1 MQINQVIAVTTIL
14 VAIIVS
20 VVVYMNYSAGG
31 DGNHWDKS
39 KWELTMADGTTKQTW
54 WVDLSQGIKISTPVD
69 SMTIVQ
75 EFVGDKKYTYFTQ
88 SSDIG
93 SSGMDCSQFTG
104 MPAGLSCEDA
114 KAALADDLAA
124 MSASKD
130 SCTVEDAAVVVE
142 PVAVK
147 DGSLNVGGFIVTVA
161 DGKPTSIVSESGE
174 VIATIDSVETYSEDV
189 AINGCSDGSSRHL
202 MEMIEEG
209 HARRLASGTMTEG
222 QLLARQY
229 LDATYLEMIPGAKDA
244 ASSRQLDAWVQ
255 FQAWASGTNWC
266 GAGTSLANTR
276 CPGTGPIADPHADW
290 FCYRH
295 DHGAKA
301 VSVGPAVRLGCDVDN
316 SLAIGTGNFMAQ
328 AVFGAWGVAQFWGC
342 DDWAAYGCWNWFSSW
357 AGGYWWYGDYCR
369 GQTTRYGPG
378 RYNGWSL
385 NACPGYQGAG
395 CAFSHRW
402 GFKDRRRT
410 ECGGWNTGPNNDGG
424 FFWGRNCPT
433 GEKTEGGLQA
443 CN

>member
-1 MQINQVIAVTTIL
+1 MQVNQIIAVTTVL
-14 VAIIVS
+14 VAVIVS
-20 VVVYMNYSAGG
+20 VVVYMNYAAGG
-31 DGNHWDKS
+31 DGHHWDKS
-39 KWELTMADGTTKQTW
+39 KWELTMADGVTKQTW
-54 WVDLSQGIKISTPVD
+54 WVDLSQGIKVSTPAA

-93 SSGMDCSQFTG
+93 SSGMDCSSFTG
-104 MPAGLSCEDA
+104 MPAGVSCEDA

-124 MSASKD
+124 MSSSKD

-142 PVAVK
+142 QVVVK
-147 DGSLNVGGFIVTVA
+147 DGTLNVGGFIVTVA

-174 VIATIDSVETYSEDV
+174 VIATINSVETYSEDV

-229 LDATYLEMIPGAKDA
+229 LDATYMEMIPGAKDA
-244 ASSRQLDAWVQ
+244 ASDRQLNAWVN

-266 GAGTSLANTR
+266 GAGTSMTNTV
-276 CPGTGPIADPHADW
+276 CPDRNKEGD
-290 FCYRH
+290 FYCYRH
-295 DHGAKA
+295 DHGSKA
-301 VSVGPAVRLGCDVDN
+301 VAIAVAVRLGCDVDN
-316 SLAIGTGNFMAQ
+316 SLAVGTSNFMAQ

-342 DDWAAYGCWNWFSSW
+342 DDFASYGCWKWFSSW
-357 AGGYWWYGDYCR
+357 AGGYWWYGDYCH

-378 RYNGWSL
+378 RYAGWSL
-385 NACPGYQGAG
+385 SSCGGYQGTG
-395 CAFSHRW
+395 CSFSHRW
-402 GFKDRRRT
+402 GFKDRRRS
-410 ECGGWNTGPNNDGG
+410 ECYGYQTGPNNNEPG

-433 GEKTEGGLQA
+433 GERDEAGFRV

>member
-1 MQINQVIAVTTIL
+1 MQVNQIIAVTTVL
-14 VAIIVS
+14 VAVIVS
-20 VVVYMNYSAGG
+20 VVVYMNYAAGG
-31 DGNHWDKS
+31 DGHHWDKS
-39 KWELTMADGTTKQTW
+39 KWELTMADGVTKQTW
-54 WVDLSQGIKISTPVD
+54 WVDLSQGIKVVTPAP

-93 SSGMDCSQFTG
+93 SSGMDCSSFTG
-104 MPAGLSCEDA
+104 MPEGVSCEDA

-124 MSASKD
+124 MSSSKD

-142 PVAVK
+142 QVVVK
-147 DGSLNVGGFIVTVA
+147 DGTLNVGGFIVTVA

-174 VIATIDSVETYSEDV
+174 VIATINSVETYSEDV

-229 LDATYLEMIPGAKDA
+229 LDATYMEMIPGAKDA
-244 ASSRQLDAWVQ
+244 ASDRQLDAWVN

-266 GAGTSLANTR
+266 GAGTSMTGTV
-276 CPGTGPIADPHADW
+276 CPDRNKEGD
-290 FCYRH
+290 FYCYRH
-295 DHGAKA
+295 DHGSKA
-301 VSVGPAVRLGCDVDN
+301 VAIAIAVRLGCDVDN
-316 SLAIGTGNFMAQ
+316 SLAVGTSNFMAQ

-342 DDWAAYGCWNWFSSW
+342 DDFASYGCWKWFSSW
-357 AGGYWWYGDYCR
+357 AGGYWWYGSYCH

-378 RYNGWSL
+378 RYAGWSL
-385 NACPGYQGAG
+385 SSCGGYQGSG
-395 CAFSHRW
+395 CSFSHRW
-402 GFKDRRRT
+402 GFKDRKRS
-410 ECGGWNTGPNNDGG
+410 ECYGYQNGPNNNEIG
-424 FFWGRNCPT
+424 FFWNRNCPT
-433 GEKTEGGLQA
+433 GERDEAGFRV